1 MQAHGLPLPLASPS
15 SPPPQENQKKKKKKK
30 KRDATRAWIKEAE
43 WVSPEARSAR
53 GAVPLSHQRGKTEG
67 GEVSLE

>member
-1 MQAHGLPLPLASPS
+1 MIFYSFLETFLELNNNTH
-15 SPPPQENQKKKKKKK
+15 K

-53 GAVPLSHQRGKTEG
+53 GAVPLSHQKGKTEG

>member
-1 MQAHGLPLPLASPS
+1 MYTRTQNPEPRTLSP
-15 SPPPQENQKKKKKKK
+15 EKKEK

-53 GAVPLSHQRGKTEG
+53 GAVPLSHQKGKTEG